1 MTIYKDSMNGFK
13 IFKNN
18 IILFFSI
25 SLISAIISFYGIPS
39 FVRGNITEQDI
50 NQELNTMGYGGMMAF
65 STDQI
70 IESMIY
76 STQFLLVLT
85 VLFIVGYIVKYII
98 DKRIFNFKK
107 WRDWKFFLYI
117 SAITFLEIYILGN
130 IFFGISGNFIGSIAM
145 IILYSFFTVIAS
157 AILLPQEN
165 NQVIA
170 NE

>member
-1 MTIYKDSMNGFK
+1 MTIYKDSINGFNV
-13 IFKNN
+13 FKNN

-25 SLISAIISFYGIPS
+25 SLISAIISFYGIHS
-39 FVRGNITEQDI
+39 FVKGNITEQAI

-76 STQFLLVLT
+76 STQFLVVLT
-85 VLFIVGYIVKYII
+85 VLFIIGYVVKHII
-98 DKRIFNFKK
+98 DKRLFNFKK

-117 SAITFLEIYILGN
+117 SGITFLEIYILGN
-130 IFFGISGNFIGSIAM
+130 VFLSVSNSFIGSIVM
-145 IILYSFFTVIAS
+145 MVLYSFVTVIAS

-165 NQVIA
+165 N
-170 NE
+170 

>member
-1 MTIYKDSMNGFK
+1 MTIYKDSLNGFNV
-13 IFKNN
+13 FKNN

-25 SLISAIISFYGIPS
+25 SLISAIVSFYGIPS
-39 FVRGNITEQDI
+39 FVKSNITEQAI

-70 IESMIY
+70 IESIIY
-76 STQFLLVLT
+76 SIQFLLILT
-85 VLFIVGYIVKYII
+85 ILFIIGYIVKHII
-98 DKRIFNFKK
+98 DKRFFNFKI

-130 IFFGISGNFIGSIAM
+130 VFFSVSNSFIGSIAM
-145 IILYSFFTVIAS
+145 MVLYSFVTVIVS

-165 NQVIA
+165 N
-170 NE
+170 